1 MEMVSEKFTASQV
14 IRNYPNKKNTD
25 CCTKHILRRE
35 NRMPGIPNMRA
46 YVDADFAGEA
56 DRKSISGMLG
66 AFGQQGAFM
75 WKSTKQHLT
84 AKSSTE
90 AELIALADNC
100 ASIIVARRALGELC
114 IIVPGPTIVYED
126 NTAAITILR
135 DIVYS
140 GRTKH
145 IDVRLQDV
153 RDQVR
158 RLVLELRYIDT
169 KDQLADLLTKGLSR
183 EGF

>member
-1 MEMVSEKFTASQV
+1 M
-14 IRNYPNKKNTD
+14 
-25 CCTKHILRRE
+25 
-35 NRMPGIPNMRA
+35 
-46 YVDADFAGEA
+46 
-56 DRKSISGMLG
+56 
-66 AFGQQGAFM
+66 
-75 WKSTKQHLT
+75 
-84 AKSSTE
+84 
-90 AELIALADNC
+90 
-100 ASIIVARRALGELC
+100 
-114 IIVPGPTIVYED
+114 YED

-169 KDQLADLLTKGLSR
+169 KDQLADLLSCVAR
-183 EGF
+183 

>member
-1 MEMVSEKFTASQV
+1 M
-14 IRNYPNKKNTD
+14 
-25 CCTKHILRRE
+25 
-35 NRMPGIPNMRA
+35 
-46 YVDADFAGEA
+46 
-56 DRKSISGMLG
+56 
-66 AFGQQGAFM
+66 
-75 WKSTKQHLT
+75 
-84 AKSSTE
+84 
-90 AELIALADNC
+90 
-100 ASIIVARRALGELC
+100 
-114 IIVPGPTIVYED
+114 YED

-183 EGF
+183 DDFCRLRDRTLCIDLAQWPFGDGTMPETPPRPNRRG

>member
-1 MEMVSEKFTASQV
+1 MLS
-14 IRNYPNKKNTD
+14 IRHCRFAGNFISCYLQP
-25 CCTKHILRRE
+25 
-35 NRMPGIPNMRA
+35 

-75 WKSTKQHLT
+75 WKSTKQHLI

-90 AELIALADNC
+90 AELIAFADNC
-100 ASIIVARRALGELC
+100 ASIIIVARRVLGELS

-183 EGF
+183 DVFCITRRSFCVKCL